1 MNHSTLQQP
10 QQVQNI
16 PWGTH
21 SINTWTV
28 SSQFLYVVINSFP
41 SWLVCG
47 RNQVCCTCCSAQTAN
62 KLVSIGSAKVNKQ
75 ALRTYCPNIYTVGLK
90 VDDEE
95 NVSLRIISTSE
106 FGFANLANYKCL
118 MQSQHGAKPIM
129 KSYLNLQNLP
139 FYPLF
144 AISHFSSEFLS
155 NQNAQVFID
164 FCLVWHFLKKCGVIS
179 DCEQFSMSNN
189 NVSFQIPSFKRS
201 FF

>member
-1 MNHSTLQQP
+1 M
-10 QQVQNI
+10 I
-16 PWGTH
+16 K
-21 SINTWTV
+21 
-28 SSQFLYVVINSFP
+28 LYC
-41 SWLVCG
+41 L
-47 RNQVCCTCCSAQTAN
+47 
-62 KLVSIGSAKVNKQ
+62 
-75 ALRTYCPNIYTVGLK
+75 NIYTVGLK

-164 FCLVWHFLKKCGVIS
+164 FCLVWHFFEKMRWY
-179 DCEQFSMSNN
+179 F
-189 NVSFQIPSFKRS
+189 
-201 FF
+201 